1 MFLRLFFALLLAIA
15 VTGVLFFSLS
25 QMIAPKESSTLSKTA
40 PLQFDFIRH
49 KESSELKRK
58 SRPKPK
64 KPKIAPE
71 PKVEK
76 LAIKNSVQEKFKNS
90 PKMSLDLP
98 KMNFSLSGDTF
109 LGNAFV
115 GSGITDMALIPLV
128 QIPPR
133 YPKKAKRLKKEGYVK
148 VLLKISAQGLVRE
161 AQILEAKPKGYFE
174 KEALRAVKKYKYKPK
189 IENGV
194 AVANE
199 GEQIIEFKL

>member
-98 KMNFSLSGDTF
+98 KMNFSLDRKS
-109 LGNAFV
+109 V
-115 GSGITDMALIPLV
+115 V
-128 QIPPR
+128 
-133 YPKKAKRLKKEGYVK
+133 
-148 VLLKISAQGLVRE
+148 
-161 AQILEAKPKGYFE
+161 
-174 KEALRAVKKYKYKPK
+174 
-189 IENGV
+189 
-194 AVANE
+194 
-199 GEQIIEFKL
+199 